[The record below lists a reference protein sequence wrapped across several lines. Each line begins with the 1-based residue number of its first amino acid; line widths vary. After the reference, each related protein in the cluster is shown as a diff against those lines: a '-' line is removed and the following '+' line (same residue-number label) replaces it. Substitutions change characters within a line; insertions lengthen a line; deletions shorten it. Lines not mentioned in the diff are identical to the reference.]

1 MIPCLKFTSIAVP
14 FTDISPHM
22 NQKKKQK
29 SSANII
35 TTNGKIQ
42 TALFGIWITAFYHK
56 AVMVIAF
63 NLYPPGESRGQIR
76 KDDTMKANKIT
87 LKKIRLE
94 YLETIIN
101 NLDEKLDWQRE
112 ALVNE
117 RNELEEAMSAPYD
130 NDDERE
136 VRDHNWNLEYHGNEV
151 QRLELQIK
159 EGEKLLAELEKM
171 V

>member
-1 MIPCLKFTSIAVP
+1 
-14 FTDISPHM
+14 
-22 NQKKKQK
+22 
-29 SSANII
+29 
-35 TTNGKIQ
+35 
-42 TALFGIWITAFYHK
+42 
-56 AVMVIAF
+56 
-63 NLYPPGESRGQIR
+63 
-76 KDDTMKANKIT
+76 MKANKIT

-94 YLETIIN
+94 YLEIIIN

-117 RNELEEAMSAPYD
+117 RNEFEEAMSAPYD

>member
-1 MIPCLKFTSIAVP
+1 
-14 FTDISPHM
+14 
-22 NQKKKQK
+22 
-29 SSANII
+29 
-35 TTNGKIQ
+35 
-42 TALFGIWITAFYHK
+42 
-56 AVMVIAF
+56 
-63 NLYPPGESRGQIR
+63 
-76 KDDTMKANKIT
+76 MKANKIT

-130 NDDERE
+130 NDDESE
-136 VRDHNWNLEYHGNEV
+136 VRNHNWNLEYHGNEV

>member
-1 MIPCLKFTSIAVP
+1 
-14 FTDISPHM
+14 
-22 NQKKKQK
+22 
-29 SSANII
+29 
-35 TTNGKIQ
+35 
-42 TALFGIWITAFYHK
+42 
-56 AVMVIAF
+56 
-63 NLYPPGESRGQIR
+63 
-76 KDDTMKANKIT
+76 MKANKIT

-130 NDDERE
+130 NDDESE
-136 VRDHNWNLEYHGNEV
+136 VRNHNWNLEYHGNEI